1 MVASEAAPFAKT
13 GGLADVVG
21 SLPAALASLGHQ
33 VAVVLPR
40 YAGIDLKG
48 ARRAY
53 DNLDVWFGPDRYR
66 STLYAVGDPVTFYF
80 VDCPPLYDRKGLY
93 GDATG
98 DYPDNHIRFAVLARA
113 ALTICRDLF
122 RPDILHCHDWQAGMV
137 PTYLHSTF
145 ANDPT
150 FMGIRTLFTIHNIG
164 YQGLFDEEVLPEIG
178 LDATVFHPGALEYW
192 GRISLLKG
200 GLVYSDH
207 LNTVSPTYAREIQT
221 PEYGLGMDGIL
232 RARKAM
238 LSGILNGADYA
249 QWDPKTDPY
258 IAADY
263 SRDDLSGKQACKQDL
278 IAEFGLPAEA
288 REEPLMG
295 IVSRF
300 TSQKGADLI
309 AAIADR
315 LAREPVRLVA
325 LGTGD
330 AEFEALFA
338 KMAADHPGR
347 FAVRIG
353 FDNALAHKIEAGA
366 DMFLMPSHYEPC
378 GLNQIYSL
386 RYGTVPIVRATGGLD
401 DTINE
406 DTGFKFSDYSGEALL
421 LSIQK
426 AVALWSYQPA
436 WREMMRRG
444 MEKDYSWRASAGEYS
459 ALYQR
464 LAGQAGRLG

>member
-21 SLPAALASLGHQ
+21 SLPAALAGLGHQ

-40 YAGIDLKG
+40 YGSIDVKA
-48 ARRAY
+48 ARRVY

-66 STLYAVGDPVTFYF
+66 SSLYAVGDKPLFYF
-80 VDCPPLYDRKGLY
+80 VDCPPLYDRKSLY
-93 GDATG
+93 GDAAG
-98 DYPDNHIRFAVLARA
+98 DYPDNHVRFAVLARA

-122 RPDILHCHDWQAGMV
+122 RPDILHCHDWQTGLV

-150 FMGIRTLFTIHNIG
+150 FMAIRTLFTIHNIG
-164 YQGLFDEEVLPEIG
+164 YQGLFPETALPQIG
-178 LDATVFHPGALEYW
+178 LDGTVFDPGGLEYW
-192 GRISLLKG
+192 GRVSLLKA
-200 GLVYSDH
+200 GLVYSDR

-232 RARKAM
+232 RARSGV
-238 LSGILNGADYA
+238 LSGIVNGVDYA
-249 QWDPKTDPY
+249 QWSPEVDSF
-258 IAADY
+258 IAANY
-263 SRDDLSGKQACKQDL
+263 SRDDLAGKEACKQDL

-288 REEPLMG
+288 AAEPLAG
-295 IVSRF
+295 VVARF

-315 LAREPVRLVA
+315 LALEGVRVVA

-330 AEFEALFA
+330 AAYEALFV

-366 DMFLMPSHYEPC
+366 DMFLMPSRYEPC

-386 RYGTVPIVRATGGLD
+386 RYGAVPVVRATGGLD

-421 LSIQK
+421 RSIQ
-426 AVALWSYQPA
+426 AAIARWHDRAA

-444 MEKDYSWRASAGEYS
+444 MQQDYSWTVSAGEYS
-459 ALYQR
+459 ALYRR
-464 LAGQAGRLG
+464 LAES